1 MVKQLSFCSPAI
13 GLSESPPLA
22 EVTTLWRYT
31 LDELS
36 RVMTRATF
44 HGLLSDSKPAQFDN
58 GTLTVSVSS
67 DRSAAWLNLKHK
79 ETVAR
84 TLTSLAGVPIQVAF
98 TPPPASQIALPDIS
112 LQADPAQNNSAPQ
125 PKPAAI
131 TKQAPQSQATP
142 DSDFADPL
150 TQLET
155 ATQYFRLQWRPLLGP
170 LLSEMIREL
179 RQIGHEQNHR
189 QSSEVVVE
197 IAQGELAARLGVSR
211 STIARALMR
220 DNQDNFKNQY
230 LQYFITHITVLT
242 YRDRKGRVQK
252 GKTRFTIQLNDS
264 QIPRQ

>member
-31 LDELS
+31 LEELS

-98 TPPPASQIALPDIS
+98 TPLPPSQTTLPEIG
-112 LQADPAQNNSAPQ
+112 LETNPVQNSPAPQ
-125 PKPAAI
+125 PTTTAKAA
-131 TKQAPQSQATP
+131 QPPQATTA
-142 DSDFADPL
+142 SDTADPL

-155 ATQYFRLQWRPLLGP
+155 ATHYFRLQWRPLLGP

-179 RQIGHEQNHR
+179 RQIGHEQNQT

-220 DNQDNFKNQY
+220 DNQDNFKNPY
-230 LQYFITHITVLT
+230 LQYFITHVAVLT